1 MDDEV
6 AAAFFRLNVRLE
18 EAELRGKILSYALR
32 GAVAYVN
39 PTAQTAARRMA
50 NTAVLAYCPEGERGR
65 RLKLLEEVFPG
76 PGTAALQMESF
87 SPDHRSLS

>member
-1 MDDEV
+1 MNDEV

-32 GAVAYVN
+32 GAVAYMN

-50 NTAVLAYCPEGERGR
+50 NTAVLAYCPEGERR
-65 RLKLLEEVFPG
+65 PRLKLLEEVFPEARDG
-76 PGTAALQMESF
+76 GAANGEFLPGS
-87 SPDHRSLS
+87 S